1 VPTTTQQATAA
12 LEMRL
17 AAAFPTTPIA
27 WPNVEFVA
35 PAGLLWLRP
44 WVLWAAGALHT
55 MYPERL
61 NLVPGL
67 YQVSIYSP
75 QSQGAGV
82 ALTLADQV
90 RTLFTRAVFGGVRCD
105 AASGPVT
112 LPEEPPWYGVAVTIP
127 FYVVEET

>member
-1 VPTTTQQATAA
+1 MPSALDGATRA
-12 LEMRL
+12 LETRL

-27 WPNVEFVA
+27 WPNVEFAA
-35 PAGLLWLRP
+35 PVGLLWLRP

-61 NLVPGL
+61 NVVPGL

-75 QSQGAGV
+75 QSLGAGV

-90 RTLFTRAVFGGVRCD
+90 RTLFRRAVFGGVRCD
-105 AASGPVT
+105 VPSGPVV
-112 LPEEPPWYGVAVTIP
+112 LPEEPPWYGVSVSIP
-127 FYVVEET
+127 FHVVEET